1 MKTELKNK
9 LINKYPK
16 LLKEENLPPRFQR
29 NIECGDGWY
38 KLLDKA
44 FYLIDYHAKNPEWE
58 KEPFYQVKIWY
69 NKIFWNNFLFHIAKL
84 FPINI
89 YRILYKYL
97 SAEPRYVS
105 PKNALNVK
113 VGQVKE
119 KFAGLRLYIDGRDAY
134 IDGVVA
140 LAESLSYSICEQCGS
155 NENVDQ
161 NKKGWSIT
169 LCEKCRKIID
179 KKINKH

>member
-1 MKTELKNK
+1 MRVELENYLIKKFPKLYSEYGEQQPFTEFGFECDDGWFRLILWLSRYLQDYIDQQNK
-9 LINKYPK
+9 WSEKYPDQY
-16 LLKEENLPPRFQR
+16 LP
-29 NIECGDGWY
+29 
-38 KLLDKA
+38 
-44 FYLIDYHAKNPEWE
+44 
-58 KEPFYQVKIWY
+58 VKQI
-69 NKIFWNNFLFHIAKL
+69 
-84 FPINI
+84 
-89 YRILYKYL
+89 
-97 SAEPRYVS
+97 
-105 PKNALNVK
+105 K
-113 VGQVKE
+113 VVQVKE